1 MAFILRLWQ
10 ESQVRRLFAWLAD
23 TLLPRAK
30 ALLKNSLLWELWL
43 WVDRHIM
50 QSRVV
55 QVFIDPVHLAN
66 AYWASA
72 FHKASALLIRRLS
85 LHTPKALLPWNSLCI
100 GGFLAT
106 MLLIPDGFYTDL
118 LLLCLFLI
126 PGVFYFSH
134 HSQLRT
140 GIFFAF
146 VNLVLILFWG
156 LLTLVLPG
164 QAVHSMTYLLLGIDF
179 FFLVSLAIR
188 SEPDFVT
195 TLRCIYGILLIL
207 CAVGLWQQDVSSA
220 IARGT
225 FPDGIAFGEIIVLLF
240 PFAFIAPMT
249 FASKPRRIV
258 YLLTL
263 LMLTFSVVTATHSRA
278 ALVGF
283 SVEFLLLILLI
294 DWRYLPILLVL
305 APVMTDTAVEN
316 IIEMWTLPKS
326 YGSFA
331 ANLFYSFQDFWKNG
345 FGISQSAFLNFYST
359 TALHAP
365 TGQGILQLP
374 IAISPVYFSFILEL
388 GLLALFLFL
397 VYLLRMAHNTLTS
410 IFTAPREFRS
420 YFAAGFAVLVGISV
434 SSLLE
439 STFFSPRTLLT
450 YWGMLGMIRAVRIL
464 RYGIDKE
471 PKTL

>member
-1 MAFILRLWQ
+1 MSFFLRLWQ
-10 ESQVRRLFAWLAD
+10 ESQVRRLFTWFSD
-23 TLLPRAK
+23 TLLLRARTLIK
-30 ALLKNSLLWELWL
+30 SSFIWKLWL
-43 WVDRHIM
+43 WVDRHIL
-50 QSRVV
+50 QSRLV
-55 QVFIDPVHLAN
+55 QVFTDPVYLTN

-85 LHTPKALLPWNSLCI
+85 WHTPKALLPWSSLCI

-106 MLLIPDGFYTDL
+106 MLLIPNGFYTDL
-118 LLLCLFLI
+118 LLLCLFFILAI
-126 PGVFYFSH
+126 FYFSH

-140 GIFFAF
+140 GIFFAL
-146 VNLVLILFWG
+146 VNLVLLLFWG
-156 LLTLVLPG
+156 ILALVLPG

-179 FFLVSLAIR
+179 FFLVSLAVR
-188 SEPDFVT
+188 SETDFGT
-195 TLRCIYGILLIL
+195 TLQCIYGILLIL
-207 CAVGLWQQDVSSA
+207 CAVGLWQQDVGGT
-220 IARGT
+220 IAHAT
-225 FPDGIAFGEIIVLLF
+225 FPDGVAFGEIIVLLF

-278 ALVGF
+278 ALIGF
-283 SVEFLLLILLI
+283 SVELLLLILLI

-331 ANLFYSFQDFWKNG
+331 ANLFYSFRDFWKNG
-345 FGISQSAFLNFYST
+345 FGISQSAFLDFYST
-359 TALHAP
+359 TALRAP

-374 IAISPVYFSFILEL
+374 IAISPVYFSFMLEL
-388 GLLALFLFL
+388 GLLALFIFL

-410 IFTAPREFRS
+410 IFTAPKEFRS
-420 YFAAGFAVLVGISV
+420 YFSAGFAVLVGISV

-439 STFFSPRTLLT
+439 STFFSPRILLV

-464 RYGIDKE
+464 RYGIDKQY
-471 PKTL
+471 KTL

>member
-1 MAFILRLWQ
+1 MAFLLRLWQ
-10 ESQVRRLFAWLAD
+10 DSQVRRLFAWIAH
-23 TLLPRAK
+23 TLPSRAR

-43 WVDRHIM
+43 WVDSHIV
-50 QSRVV
+50 QSRAV
-55 QVFIDPVHLAN
+55 QLVIDPVHLTN

-72 FHKASALLIRRLS
+72 FHKTSALLIRKLS
-85 LHTPKALLPWNSLCI
+85 LHTPKALLPWDSLCI

-106 MLLIPDGFYTDL
+106 MLLIPDSFYSDL
-118 LLLCLFLI
+118 LLLCLFLLPAI
-126 PGVFYFSH
+126 FYFSH
-134 HSQLRT
+134 HSQIRT
-140 GIFFAF
+140 GIFFAL
-146 VNLVLILFWG
+146 VNLVLLLFWG
-156 LLTLVLPG
+156 LLALALPG

-195 TLRCIYGILLIL
+195 TLRCIYGILLLL
-207 CAVGLWQQDVSSA
+207 CGVGLWQQDVSGT
-220 IARGT
+220 IAHAT

-249 FASKPRRIV
+249 FTSKSRRII

-263 LMLTFSVVTATHSRA
+263 LLLTFSVVTATHSRA
-278 ALVGF
+278 ALIGF
-283 SVEFLLLILLI
+283 SVELLLLILLI

-305 APVMTDTAVEN
+305 APAMTDTAVEN
-316 IIEMWTLPKS
+316 ILAMWTLPKS

-345 FGISQSAFLNFYST
+345 FGITQSAFLDFYST

-365 TGQGILQLP
+365 TGQGIQLP
-374 IAISPVYFSFILEL
+374 IAISPVYFSFILEF
-388 GLLALFLFL
+388 GLLVLFLFL

-410 IFTAPREFRS
+410 IFTAPKEFRS
-420 YFAAGFAVLVGISV
+420 YFAAGFAVLLGISV

-439 STFFSPRTLLT
+439 STFFSPRTLLV
-450 YWGMLGMIRAVRIL
+450 YWGMLGLIQAVRIL